1 MCWPEEHWF
10 LKQKILFFHP
20 LQIWI
25 KKTLFVNSDVP
36 NRIQLVEASYCKYCS
51 LIFYDFIW
59 LVSSL
64 LFVQSILMG
73 CSRIP
78 VNKDTNSIVDKK
90 GSLYQLSTLAVTS
103 INCVCSLEPTFPRIR
118 TREDLGR
125 FPDDESGRKAKE
137 RYLYI
142 KCYFICVSGMII
154 IPYLESKGK
163 IDIHLYWSRTW
174 LQ

>member
-1 MCWPEEHWF
+1 
-10 LKQKILFFHP
+10 
-20 LQIWI
+20 
-25 KKTLFVNSDVP
+25 
-36 NRIQLVEASYCKYCS
+36 
-51 LIFYDFIW
+51 
-59 LVSSL
+59 
-64 LFVQSILMG
+64 MG

-90 GSLYQLSTLAVTS
+90 GSLYQLFTLAATS

-125 FPDDESGRKAKE
+125 GRPDDESGSKAKE

-142 KCYFICVSGMII
+142 RCYFVCVSGMII

-163 IDIHLYWSRTW
+163 IDIHQYRFRTW

>member
-10 LKQKILFFHP
+10 LKQKIPLFHP

-25 KKTLFVNSDVP
+25 KKTLFVNSDVL

-59 LVSSL
+59 LVSSF

-78 VNKDTNSIVDKK
+78 VKKDTNPIVDKK
-90 GSLYQLSTLAVTS
+90 
-103 INCVCSLEPTFPRIR
+103 R
-118 TREDLGR
+118 
-125 FPDDESGRKAKE
+125 
-137 RYLYI
+137 
-142 KCYFICVSGMII
+142 
-154 IPYLESKGK
+154 
-163 IDIHLYWSRTW
+163 
-174 LQ
+174 

>member
-1 MCWPEEHWF
+1 MCWPEEHWV
-10 LKQKILFFHP
+10 LKQKVLLFHP

-25 KKTLFVNSDVP
+25 KKTLFVNRDVP
-36 NRIQLVEASYCKYCS
+36 NRIQLVEASYCKYCR

-59 LVSSL
+59 LVSSF

-78 VNKDTNSIVDKK
+78 VNKDTNPIVDKK
-90 GSLYQLSTLAVTS
+90 RSTLAATS

-125 FPDDESGRKAKE
+125 GRPDDESGSKAKE
-137 RYLYI
+137 RYIYI
-142 KCYFICVSGMII
+142 RCYFICVSGMII

-163 IDIHLYWSRTW
+163 IDIHQFRSRTW